1 MLRTFPTLVTTR
13 APWFCLCATWL
24 GLALG
29 AGCKQEAEP
38 SPATSPSSPSDTAA
52 VKRIETEPIAQ
63 TPLTRVDAGDAPNA
77 PACLPASDAVPGW
90 KKTEPIRVFMTGE
103 LAGAVTPA
111 EVVQLGYFRVLA
123 AATCV
128 YASKAGDGADCRARV
143 LLVET
148 ESPIDAY
155 GILTCH
161 SESQEMVKVGGE
173 TRADRTNGMQ
183 LHCWQGKNY
192 VRISSDDGSAET
204 TDQLIR
210 LLFYITGHIQRED
223 RPAMVDALPADAELL
238 EGRWLVRHLGSLP
251 PAAIDLAAPP
261 DLMKTS
267 ELLGLG
273 EKTVMCVGR
282 YKVPEGR
289 GANVVWV
296 VQYPANKAAYDAH
309 ARYTQHLMRQKDA
322 ASMSTN
328 LLPPHGPY
336 LIGTWT
342 AEEEALQ
349 YMMPRIAKLLP
360 F

>member
-1 MLRTFPTLVTTR
+1 MVTARAAWLR
-13 APWFCLCATWL
+13 LCAAGL

-29 AGCKQEAEP
+29 AGCKQEPEP
-38 SPATSPSSPSDTAA
+38 SAATAPSSPHDAAA

-63 TPLTRVDAGDAPNA
+63 TPLTGVDAGDAPNA
-77 PACLPASDAVPGW
+77 PECLPASDAVPGW

-103 LAGAVTPA
+103 LAGAVTPV
-111 EVVQLGYFRVLA
+111 EVIRLGYFRVLS
-123 AATCV
+123 AATSV
-128 YASKAGDGADCRARV
+128 YASMTGAGADCRARV

-148 ESPIDAY
+148 ESPVDAY
-155 GILTCH
+155 GILTCQ
-161 SESQEMVKVGGE
+161 SASQELVKVGGE
-173 TRADRTNGMQ
+173 TRVDRTDGMH

-192 VRISSDDGSAET
+192 LRISSDSGSSET

-210 LLFYITGHIQRED
+210 LLFHITGHIPRED

-251 PAAIDLAAPP
+251 PKAIDIANPP

-289 GANVVWV
+289 SANVVWV

-309 ARYTQHLMRQKDA
+309 ARYTQILMRQKDA
-322 ASMSTN
+322 ASQSTN